1 MTDDRDRQGRE
12 RVVVTGIGLIT
23 AIGTGVDPV
32 WQALLEGRSGV
43 RRITQFDA
51 SSLPCQIAG
60 EIPDFRAED
69 YLPVKEARRMAR
81 CSQVALGCAQ
91 KAYSDAGLDRP
102 LPYPE
107 EVGVCFGTA
116 IGGIERVDEGIQA
129 MRGGNGYGKINPFV
143 VPSGIPNMPAF
154 HIAAYFGAVGP
165 NLTITTACATGSQ
178 TIGEGAEMI
187 RHHRARVVLAGGVE
201 ALIKDFAL
209 GGFASMH
216 ALPTNYND
224 DPTRASRPFDARREG
239 FVFAEGAACL
249 VLESLNHARKRG
261 ARIYAEVAG
270 QASSS
275 DAYHMAAPE
284 PTGAGALRTMRW
296 ALADAGINL
305 DQVDYINAHGTSTPA
320 NDSIE
325 TMAIKQLFGEHA
337 FRVPISSTKSMI
349 GHAMGASGA
358 IEAAVC
364 ALTIAR
370 GLIHPTVNYEFPDPA
385 CDLDYVPN
393 AARERRVRVALSNS
407 FGLGGQDACLVLK
420 ELEA

>member
-12 RVVVTGIGLIT
+12 RVVVTGIGLVT
-23 AIGTGVDPV
+23 AIGSQVDAV

-51 SSLPCQIAG
+51 SALPCQIAG
-60 EIPDFRAED
+60 EIPDFHPED
-69 YLPVKEARRMAR
+69 YLPAKEARRMAR
-81 CSQVALGCAQ
+81 SSQVALACAQ
-91 KAYSDAGLDRP
+91 KAFSDAGLSRP
-102 LPYPE
+102 LPDPE
-107 EVGVCFGTA
+107 RVGVCFGTA
-116 IGGIERVDEGIQA
+116 IGGIDRVDEGIQA
-129 MRGGNGYGKINPFV
+129 LRGDGHGKINPFV

-154 HIAAYFGAVGP
+154 HIAMTLGAIGP

-178 TIGEGAEMI
+178 TVGEGAEMI
-187 RHHRARVVLAGGVE
+187 RHRRAQVIIAGGVE

-216 ALPTNYND
+216 ALQTSFND
-224 DPTRASRPFDARREG
+224 DPTRASRPFDAKREG

-249 VLESLNHARKRG
+249 ILESLEHARKRG

-284 PTGAGALRTMRW
+284 PTGAGAIRTMRW
-296 ALADAGINL
+296 ALADAGINT

-325 TMAIKQLFGEHA
+325 TMAIKQLFGGHA
-337 FRVPISSTKSMI
+337 FNVPISSTKSMI

-364 ALTIAR
+364 ALTLER
-370 GLIHPTVNYEFPDPA
+370 GMIHPTVNYDFPDPA

-393 AARERRVRVALSNS
+393 TAREQRVRVALSNS

-420 ELEA
+420 QLEA

>member
-1 MTDDRDRQGRE
+1 
-12 RVVVTGIGLIT
+12 
-23 AIGTGVDPV
+23 
-32 WQALLEGRSGV
+32 
-43 RRITQFDA
+43 
-51 SSLPCQIAG
+51 
-60 EIPDFRAED
+60 
-69 YLPVKEARRMAR
+69 
-81 CSQVALGCAQ
+81 
-91 KAYSDAGLDRP
+91 
-102 LPYPE
+102 
-107 EVGVCFGTA
+107 
-116 IGGIERVDEGIQA
+116 
-129 MRGGNGYGKINPFV
+129 
-143 VPSGIPNMPAF
+143 MPAF
-154 HIAAYFGAVGP
+154 HIAMTLGAIGP

-178 TIGEGAEMI
+178 TVGEGAEMI
-187 RHHRARVVLAGGVE
+187 RHRRAQVIIAGGVE

-216 ALPTNYND
+216 ALPTSYND
-224 DPTRASRPFDARREG
+224 DPTRASRPFDAKREG

-249 VLESLNHARKRG
+249 ILESLEHARKRG

-284 PTGAGALRTMRW
+284 PTGAGAIRTMRW
-296 ALADAGINL
+296 ALADAGINT

-325 TMAIKQLFGEHA
+325 TMAIKQLFGGHA
-337 FRVPISSTKSMI
+337 FNVPISSTKSMI

-364 ALTIAR
+364 ALTLER
-370 GLIHPTVNYEFPDPA
+370 GMIHPTVNYDFPDPA

-393 AARERRVRVALSNS
+393 TAREQRVRVALSNS

-420 ELEA
+420 QLEA